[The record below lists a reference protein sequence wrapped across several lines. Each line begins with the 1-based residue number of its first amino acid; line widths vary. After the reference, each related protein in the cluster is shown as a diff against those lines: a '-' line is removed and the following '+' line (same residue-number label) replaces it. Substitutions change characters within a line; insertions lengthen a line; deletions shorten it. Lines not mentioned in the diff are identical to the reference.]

1 MATGFLE
8 VTRSIVSRRGT
19 TVLGSALQLD
29 RFENSLNPG
38 YDHRWLTPSLFVTTE
53 RAIGPVTLWAS
64 VRGDAHPEAGVQLT
78 ERLAVLARPAQDW
91 SVRLSAGTGFAAP
104 TAMIEETEAIGLR
117 SIRPAADLERE
128 RSFGSMLD
136 VNGRFGGA
144 ELLVTAY
151 SSVITKAV
159 QLADADDGS
168 GEGILRNASG
178 STRIGGVEG
187 AAIWR
192 FDGGKFLLTY
202 GYARGTRPDA
212 NSEVREPI
220 PMLARHRIGG
230 DLMFE
235 REGKYRWGIE
245 GIWHG
250 VQQLDDNPFRTESK
264 PYLYVMAIAMRQF
277 GRFEVVA
284 NFENLLDVRQ
294 TETDPLVRP
303 TPGTGGRW
311 TMDVWAPLEGFM
323 ANAAVRYRW

>member
-1 MATGFLE
+1 
-8 VTRSIVSRRGT
+8 
-19 TVLGSALQLD
+19 
-29 RFENSLNPG
+29 
-38 YDHRWLTPSLFVTTE
+38 
-53 RAIGPVTLWAS
+53 